1 MSNKR
6 PMDDSILLRLDQYN
20 QEKLKNIKLEDK
32 VEK

>member
-6 PMDDSILLRLDQYN
+6 HMDDSILLRLDQYN